1 MEAIYKVEGATI
13 QTSAFAGG
21 PWDPGLQHGAA
32 PSSLICWAV
41 ERLPSPAPMRVAR
54 LTVDLMRPVPVAP
67 LTVETEIL
75 REGRKIQLVAVRL
88 LADGKEVVRATAL
101 RIRKQDE
108 VLPVDRPFPP
118 LDLPP
123 PEDGADADGRRH
135 VVDAV
140 PVGPRDEERQGRV
153 QHSRPCRRSG
163 IAPRGRSSTARRV
176 VAADARRHR
185 RGLLQRHL
193 GIPVLQALD
202 LHQCRPDAQPGAR
215 AGRRMDPARCRDM
228 GRPRLRSASRPRGS
242 PTATATS
249 AAPCRACCSRSA
261 PSRASRSC
269 PGARPPGSRPW
280 PSDRRGCG
288 RTP

>member
-21 PWDPGLQHGAA
+21 PWDPKLQHGAA

-88 LADGKEVVRATAL
+88 LADGKEVVRATEL
-101 RIRKQDE
+101 RIRRQDE

-123 PEDGADADGRRH
+123 PEDGADAMGGAMSTTPFLSGLEMRN
-135 VVDAV
+135 VKGAFNI
-140 PVGPRDEERQGRV
+140 PGP
-153 QHSRPCRRSG
+153 
-163 IAPRGRSSTARRV
+163 
-176 VAADARRHR
+176 AAIWYR
-185 RGLLQRHL
+185 
-193 GIPVLQALD
+193 
-202 LHQCRPDAQPGAR
+202 
-215 AGRRMDPARCRDM
+215 
-228 GRPRLRSASRPRGS
+228 ASRPIVDGAELS
-242 PTATATS
+242 PLMRAVITADFCNGTS
-249 AAPCRACCSRSA
+249 AFLSFKHWTFINADLTLSLAREPVGEWILLDAETWGGPDSIGIAAARLADRDGYFGRAVQSVLFEK
-261 PSRASRSC
+261 RA
-269 PGARPPGSRPW
+269 
-280 PSDRRGCG
+280 
-288 RTP
+288 